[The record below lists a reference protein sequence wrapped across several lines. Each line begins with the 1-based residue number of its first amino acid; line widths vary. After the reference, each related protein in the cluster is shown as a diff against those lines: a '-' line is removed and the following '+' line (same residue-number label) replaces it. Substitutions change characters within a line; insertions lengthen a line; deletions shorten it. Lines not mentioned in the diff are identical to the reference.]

1 MSPEVAAALWTG
13 GITIFGSA
21 MTLIITNVYN
31 NKSLKEQHRH
41 QKELAIIQH
50 SMDKRTEMVLEFSKT
65 LEEATGILNYFH
77 TEKADFERVELLKPQ
92 YHTHS
97 IPQSSD
103 HIIQER
109 ITIKNM
115 NDMLNYA
122 LQQIGPVEDKLI
134 NLDTTFNL
142 LSIYL
147 EDDEKK
153 VFSIAISEIRTL
165 SHLIING
172 LRNQKE
178 AQDPMSYYL
187 LWFVHVDAP
196 LIPRLKLL
204 NSQIDMV
211 RSITKKY
218 VYVHKLEK

>member
-13 GITIFGSA
+13 GITVFGSA
-21 MTLIITNVYN
+21 LTLILTNN
-31 NKSLKEQHRH
+31 HNKKTLKEQHRH

-50 SMDKRTEMVLEFSKT
+50 SMDKRTAMVLEFSKT
-65 LEEATGILNYFH
+65 LEETVGILNYFY
-77 TEKADFERVELLKPQ
+77 TEKADFERVELLKPE
-92 YHTHS
+92 YHTHT

-109 ITIKNM
+109 ITTENM
-115 NDMLNYA
+115 NNMLNYA

-134 NLDTTFNL
+134 NLDTSFNL

-147 EDDEKK
+147 EEDEKK
-153 VFSIAISEIRTL
+153 IFSFAILEIRTL

-172 LRNQKE
+172 LRHRKE
-178 AQDPMSYYL
+178 EKDPMSDYL
-187 LWFVHVDAP
+187 LWFVHIDEP
-196 LIPRLKLL
+196 LVIRLKML
-204 NSQIDMV
+204 NSQIDRV